1 MPLRMNMRKF
11 IPIIFSILIL
21 LILIFVSACL
31 TQSSS
36 SQKTQQDVGITRI
49 SSTADSPYIS
59 FDIAQQ
65 NLLTYQPDSTSQSAA
80 IKTVYTIHGMNVNES
95 GYAASWI
102 FGVRISNVT
111 ELLAYGPGGWIKI
124 PYNISFPSEEIDVGK
139 IVPPGRLFSQN
150 NAVILGNPSRT
161 ISERRDLDLKQGIY
175 TLTIASDSTVRTLA
189 FNATTGELIT

>member
-1 MPLRMNMRKF
+1 MNMHKF

-21 LILIFVSACL
+21 LVISSACV

-36 SQKTQQDVGITRI
+36 NQTNPQDVGITRI
-49 SSTADSPYIS
+49 SSMADSTYIS
-59 FDIAQQ
+59 FDVAQQ
-65 NLLTYQPDSTSQSAA
+65 NLLTYQPDSTSQSAD
-80 IKTVYTIHGMNVNES
+80 IKTIYTIHGMNVNES

-124 PYNISFPSEEIDVGK
+124 PYRTSFPSEEIDVGK

-150 NAVILGNPSRT
+150 NAVILSNPSKT
-161 ISERRDLDLKQGIY
+161 VPERRDLDLKQGIY
-175 TLTIASDSTVRTLA
+175 TLTMTSDSTVRTLT
-189 FNATTGELIT
+189 FNATTGELIP

>member
-1 MPLRMNMRKF
+1 MNMRKF

-21 LILIFVSACL
+21 LILIFGSACL
-31 TQSSS
+31 TESSS
-36 SQKTQQDVGITRI
+36 GQKTQQDVGITRI

-124 PYNISFPSEEIDVGK
+124 PYNTSFPSEEIDVGK
-139 IVPPGRLFSQN
+139 IVSPGRLFSQN

>member
-21 LILIFVSACL
+21 LILIFGSACL

-175 TLTIASDSTVRTLA
+175 TLTIASDSTVRTLT
-189 FNATTGELIT
+189 FNATTGELII